1 MPVIFETKNNFFM
14 QEFSRGAALMLLV
27 LTLLCCN
34 SKQSSTEQTTNSETA
49 TTMVKAPL
57 FSGDSAYAYVEK
69 QVKFGPRVPNSAAH
83 TRCGDYLVAELK
95 RLGCTVTEQTFT
107 ATHYDGRKLNARNI
121 IGSINPQATKRILL
135 ASHWDSRPVADEDP
149 TNKTGPIDGANDGAS
164 GVGVLLEVARTLQ
177 QAAQKPG
184 VGVDFIFFDV
194 EDGGNSAVAKDKFTG
209 FCLGSQYWAAN
220 KHVPGYSAYFGVLLD
235 MVGAKGA
242 TFPKEAFSN
251 QYANEVTRMIW
262 NTASQLGYSSYFVEQ
277 DGAAITDDH
286 LPVNETAKI
295 PMVDII
301 HLQLNNPQK
310 TFFDDWHTHEDDM
323 RNIDPNTLKAVGQV
337 LVQVLYQESI

>member
-1 MPVIFETKNNFFM
+1 MSKNTKWFIIVVV
-14 QEFSRGAALMLLV
+14 FS
-27 LTLLCCN
+27 TFWSCKTN
-34 SKQSSTEQTTNSETA
+34 TSSEQTTENET
-49 TTMVKAPL
+49 TTVLVKAPA
-57 FSGDSAYAYVEK
+57 FSGDSAYVFTDK
-69 QVKFGPRVPNSAAH
+69 QVKFGPRVPNSTAH
-83 TRCGDYLVAELK
+83 TKCGDYLVAELK
-95 RLGCTVTEQTFT
+95 RLGCNVVEQKFI

-149 TNKTGPIDGANDGAS
+149 TNKTGAIDGANDGAS
-164 GVGVLLEVARTLQ
+164 GVGVLLELARVIQ
-177 QAAQKPG
+177 QAAQKPT
-184 VGVDFIFFDV
+184 VGVDLIFFDV

-220 KHVPGYSAYFGVLLD
+220 KHIPGYSAYYGVLLD

-242 TFPKEAFSN
+242 TFPRESFSN
-251 QYANEVTRMIW
+251 QYAGEVTRNLW
-262 NTASQLGYSSYFVEQ
+262 NLASQLGYSSYFIQQ

-301 HLQLNNPQK
+301 HLQMNNPQK

-323 RNIDPNTLKAVGQV
+323 RNIDPNTLKAVGQT
-337 LVQVLYQESI
+337 LLQALYQEQ

>member
-1 MPVIFETKNNFFM
+1 MYKNIKWL
-14 QEFSRGAALMLLV
+14 ALAMCV
-27 LTLLCCN
+27 ATLWNCKTN
-34 SKQSSTEQTTNSETA
+34 SSSSSSEQTSENNTG
-49 TTMVKAPL
+49 TVLVKAPV
-57 FSGDSAYAYVEK
+57 FSGDSAFFYTDK
-69 QVKFGPRVPNSAAH
+69 QVKFGPRVPNSSAH
-83 TRCGDYLVAELK
+83 VKCGDYLVAELK
-95 RLGCTVTEQTFT
+95 RLGCTVTEQKFT
-107 ATHYDGRKLNARNI
+107 ATHYDGTKLNARNI

-149 TNKTGPIDGANDGAS
+149 TNKKGAIDGANDGAS
-164 GVGVLLEVARTLQ
+164 GVGVLLELARVIQ
-177 QAAQKPG
+177 QAAQKPT
-184 VGVDFIFFDV
+184 VGVDLLFFDV
-194 EDGGNSAVAKDKFTG
+194 EDGGNAAIAKDKYTG

-220 KHVPGYSAYFGVLLD
+220 KHVPNYSAYYGILLD

-251 QYANEVTRMIW
+251 QYAGEITRNLW
-262 NTASQLGYSSYFVEQ
+262 NLASQLGYSAYFIQE

-301 HLQLNNPQK
+301 HLQMNNPTK

-323 RNIDPNTLKAVGQV
+323 RNIDPNTLKAVGQT
-337 LVQVLYQESI
+337 LLQMLYQEQ

>member
-1 MPVIFETKNNFFM
+1 
-14 QEFSRGAALMLLV
+14 ML
-27 LTLLCCN
+27 N
-34 SKQSSTEQTTNSETA
+34 KSKQFLIVLLFCAFWSCKTNTSSEQTTESESTTA
-49 TTMVKAPL
+49 LVKAPA
-57 FSGDSAYAYVEK
+57 FSGDSAYVFTEK

-95 RLGCTVTEQTFT
+95 RLGCSVTEQKFV

-149 TNKTGPIDGANDGAS
+149 VNKTGAIAGANDGAS
-164 GVGVLLEVARTLQ
+164 GVGVLLELARTIQ
-177 QAAQKPG
+177 QAAQKPT
-184 VGVDFIFFDV
+184 VGVDIIFFDV

-220 KHVPGYSAYFGVLLD
+220 KHKPGYSAYYGVLLD

-242 TFPKEAFSN
+242 TFPREAFSN
-251 QYANEVTRMIW
+251 QYASEVTRNLW
-262 NTASQLGYSSYFVEQ
+262 NLASRLGFSSYFIQQ

-301 HLQLNNPQK
+301 HLQMNNAQK

-323 RNIDPNTLKAVGQV
+323 RNIDPQTLKAVGQT
-337 LVQVLYQESI
+337 LVQALYQEQ

>member
-1 MPVIFETKNNFFM
+1 ML
-14 QEFSRGAALMLLV
+14 FSAFWSCK
-27 LTLLCCN
+27 TN
-34 SKQSSTEQTTNSETA
+34 TSSEQTTDSET
-49 TTMVKAPL
+49 TTALVKAPV
-57 FSGDSAYAYVEK
+57 FSGDSAYMFTDK
-69 QVKFGPRVPNSAAH
+69 QVKFGPRVPNSTAH
-83 TRCGDYLVAELK
+83 TRCDDYLVAELK
-95 RLGCTVTEQTFT
+95 RLGCNVVEQKFV

-121 IGSINPQATKRILL
+121 IGSINPTAAKRILL

-149 TNKTGPIDGANDGAS
+149 TNKMGAIDGANDGAS
-164 GVGVLLEVARTLQ
+164 GVGVLLELARVIQ
-177 QAAQKPG
+177 QAAQKPT

-220 KHVPGYSAYFGVLLD
+220 KHIPGYSAYYGVLLD

-242 TFPKEAFSN
+242 TFPRESFSN
-251 QYANEVTRMIW
+251 QYAGEVTRNLW
-262 NTASQLGYSSYFVEQ
+262 NLASQLGYSSYFIQQ

-301 HLQLNNPQK
+301 HLQMNNPQK

-323 RNIDPNTLKAVGQV
+323 RNIDSNTLKAVGQT
-337 LVQVLYQESI
+337 LLQALYQEQ